1 MAIVYLNGEYL
12 PLDQA
17 TVPVEDRGFL
27 FADGIYEVV
36 RYYGGRPFQFNAHL
50 RRLEHSAEGARL
62 PLAPAVAELPD
73 IMERL
78 LAQNNLQDTNFY
90 IQCTRGAARPRTH
103 AFPAQPQ
110 PLLLVMPQPLYA
122 LPPDARTEGVKA
134 ITVPDLRWGRCDIKS
149 IMLLPNVM
157 AKTQARDQGA
167 FEAILVRDGIVTEGS
182 STNIFAVLDGML
194 ATHPSGHNIL
204 GGITRQV
211 VLSLAA
217 DLGLEVRE
225 SAFSQE
231 QMYGAQEVF
240 LTSTTAEVLPITQ
253 VDGHT
258 IGHGE
263 PGTVTL
269 RLHEAYGQAVGRG

>member
-17 TVPVEDRGFL
+17 RVSVEDRGFL

-36 RYYGGRPFQFNAHL
+36 RCYGGRPFQLDAHL

-62 PLAPAVAELPD
+62 PLAPAVANLAG
-73 IMERL
+73 IIERL
-78 LAQNNLQDTNFY
+78 LAENNLQDTNLY
-90 IQCTRGAARPRTH
+90 IQCTRGVARPRTH

-110 PLLLVMPQPLYA
+110 PLLLVMPQPFYA
-122 LPPDARTEGVKA
+122 LPPEARTHGVKA

-157 AKTQARDQGA
+157 AKTQARDAGA

-182 STNIFAVLDGML
+182 STNIFAVLNSTL
-194 ATHPSGHNIL
+194 TTHPSGHNIL

-211 VLSLAA
+211 VLGLAA
-217 DLGLEVRE
+217 DLRLKVRE
-225 SAFSQE
+225 SAFTPE
-231 QMYGAQEVF
+231 EMYGAEEVF
-240 LTSTTAEVLPITQ
+240 LTSTSAEVLPITW
-253 VDGHT
+253 VDGRT
-258 IGHGE
+258 IGNGE

-269 RLHEAYGQAVGRG
+269 RLYEAFCSGVGRE